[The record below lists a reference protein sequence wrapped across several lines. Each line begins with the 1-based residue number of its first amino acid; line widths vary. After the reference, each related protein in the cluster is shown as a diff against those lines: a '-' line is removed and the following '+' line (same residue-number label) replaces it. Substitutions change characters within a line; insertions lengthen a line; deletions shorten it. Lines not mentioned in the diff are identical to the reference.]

1 MIMSALVIVSFV
13 MAGLY
18 YRYDNNAVDPR
29 IQEARELYSHYD
41 GYAQTNDFQAV
52 FHLLDSLEAIY
63 QSIPYYS
70 QSFEMGVITNN
81 KAAAY
86 LSMAL
91 YFDSNS
97 ISLDGITSLSK
108 DTLLFLGEAASK
120 QSIACYETWL
130 KSFGKKSSKELEAL
144 LKADFLSGLG
154 SYPLNRQDRFLQK
167 RLEEMKKA
175 QYETPRRLSVAYTNL
190 GIVKRHGEDYEGA
203 IHCYTK
209 AMELWDRNLTAENNL
224 HVLMGLPL
232 KKRSVLEKIFP
243 PEKREKIQ

>member
-1 MIMSALVIVSFV
+1 MSALVIVSFV
-13 MAGLY
+13 VAGLY

-29 IQEARELYSHYD
+29 IQQARELYSHYD
-41 GYAQTNDFQAV
+41 EYAQNNDFLAV
-52 FHLLDSLEAIY
+52 FQLLDSIEAIY

-108 DTLLFLGEAASK
+108 DTLLYLGEAAARK
-120 QSIACYETWL
+120 SISCYEQWI
-130 KSFGKKSSKELEAL
+130 KSFGDKSSNELKAL
-144 LKADFLSGLG
+144 LKAEFLTGLTTY
-154 SYPLNRQDRFLQK
+154 STNMKKRFLQK
-167 RLEEMKKA
+167 RLEEMEKA

-190 GIVKRHGEDYEGA
+190 GIVKRHSLDYEGA
-203 IHCYTK
+203 INCYTK
-209 AMELWDRNLTAENNL
+209 AIELWDRNLTAENNL

-243 PEKREKIQ
+243 PEKRE